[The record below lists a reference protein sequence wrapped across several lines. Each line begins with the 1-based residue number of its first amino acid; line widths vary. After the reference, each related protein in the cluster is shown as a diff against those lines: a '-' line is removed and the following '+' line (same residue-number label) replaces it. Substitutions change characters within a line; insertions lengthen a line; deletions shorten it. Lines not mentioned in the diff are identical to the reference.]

1 MVSDSLPHLA
11 FIMAVLSQPMTT
23 EPSQY
28 HQELVERVDI
38 LRTNESFCDVTI
50 TVKGKEFKAHKV
62 VLAAASPFFL
72 ALLTSGMQESNE
84 KLIKIELEE
93 ATAPVMEDVL
103 KYVYTGNVSV
113 TEERA
118 HNLIATADY
127 LLIPSLKTI
136 TGNFLRDIVKI
147 ENCVSNYYFA
157 EKYQCD
163 ELKEKSCEVINSNFS
178 VVMET
183 EEFLKLDVKQVME
196 WVSSDDVVISAEE
209 EVIKGIVKWVEYNKS
224 ERESD
229 FPELLHQVR
238 LSSVS
243 QDFVLNELVKDQL
256 ITRNAEFGLN
266 FVVDA
271 MKLILSAS
279 DGQVDQHPRRCLET
293 STDGIFVCG
302 GRKALCY
309 FPHQNTWYRL
319 VDTLFDHEKHI
330 LASCKNKI
338 YIVDK
343 QVCKVGESQVMEFYI
358 PTTNSWGAIQTDTV
372 VTSFNGCAVL
382 KGGIYATFF
391 HPYGEAQ
398 IYRYD
403 AETNCWDKVTA
414 PPTMQWYPCVVAD
427 EQYLYIIGGISQETM
442 FNIVPTTTTTTTT
455 TTTRFDPSSNKWEKV
470 ADIKVGR
477 CEAFGAAMN
486 GKVFIA
492 GGRQRQKVISSCE
505 VYNPPTNEWQ
515 LMPSLNVPRLN
526 ASMVCSKGR
535 LYVLGG
541 ATLNRKSMRVLSIE
555 EFDSERN
562 EWKEKSVIPVKSFET
577 QEEEKKMNQF
587 QACFARLCKG
597 TINKLEPLN

>member
-1 MVSDSLPHLA
+1 MVSDSLPHLT
-11 FIMAVLSQPMTT
+11 FVMEVLSHRMTT
-23 EPSQY
+23 EPSR
-28 HQELVERVDI
+28 HRQELVERVDI

-84 KLIKIELEE
+84 QLIKIELKE

-103 KYVYTGNVSV
+103 RYVYTGNLSV

-118 HNLIATADY
+118 RNLIVTADH

-136 TGNFLRDIVKI
+136 AGNFLKDIVTI
-147 ENCVSNYYFA
+147 ENCVSDYYFA
-157 EKYQCD
+157 DKYQCV
-163 ELKEKSCEVINSNFS
+163 ELKEKSREVINLNFS

-183 EEFLKLDVKQVME
+183 EDFLKLDMKQVME
-196 WVSSDDVVISAEE
+196 WVSGDDVVISAEE
-209 EVIKGIVKWVEYNKS
+209 DVFNGILKWVGYNKS
-224 ERESD
+224 ERERD
-229 FPELLHQVR
+229 FPELLRQVR
-238 LSSVS
+238 LTSVS
-243 QDFVLNELVKDQL
+243 HDFLLNELMKEEL
-256 ITRNAEFGLN
+256 ITKNAEFCSYFAVN
-266 FVVDA
+266 A
-271 MKLILSAS
+271 MKVMLSAT
-279 DGQVDQHPRRCLET
+279 DGKVDQHPRKCLET

-309 FPHQNTWYRL
+309 FPQQNMWYRL
-319 VDTLFDHEKHI
+319 ADTRFDHGCHT

-343 QVCKVGESQVMEFYI
+343 QVCKVGESEAMEFYI
-358 PTTNSWGAIQTDTV
+358 PTTNSWGAILRDIV
-372 VTSFNGCAVL
+372 VTSFNGCAVF
-382 KGGIYATFF
+382 KGVIYATSLCS
-391 HPYGEAQ
+391 YVEAA

-403 AETNCWDKVTA
+403 VETNFWDKVQA
-414 PPTMQWYPCVVAD
+414 PPTIQKNPCVVAD
-427 EQYLYIIGGISQETM
+427 EQYLYIIGGTSPRGITSE
-442 FNIVPTTTTTTTT
+442 TT

-470 ADIKVGR
+470 ADINEGR
-477 CEAFGAAMN
+477 HTAFGAAMN

-492 GGRQRQKVISSCE
+492 GGRAVKKVISSCE

-515 LMPSLNVPRLN
+515 LMPSLKVPRFN

-562 EWKEKSVIPVKSFET
+562 EWKEKSTIPVKSFET
-577 QEEEKKMNQF
+577 QEEEMKMNQF

-597 TINKLEPLN
+597 VINKLEPLN